1 MNTHP
6 SPLRMRIFMIFQ
18 FFSFFQNFFLFG
30 CKEFLEESAPSPNF
44 KNDEIKL
51 LSQVTE
57 ICACVFVINSCEI
70 WRGGGNK
77 KK

>member
-6 SPLRMRIFMIFQ
+6 SPLRIRIFMIFQ
-18 FFSFFQNFFLFG
+18 FVFFQKFFLFG
-30 CKEFLEESAPSPNF
+30 CKEFLDESAPSPNF

-51 LSQVTE
+51 LSHVTE

-70 WRGGGNK
+70 WWGVGN
-77 KK
+77 